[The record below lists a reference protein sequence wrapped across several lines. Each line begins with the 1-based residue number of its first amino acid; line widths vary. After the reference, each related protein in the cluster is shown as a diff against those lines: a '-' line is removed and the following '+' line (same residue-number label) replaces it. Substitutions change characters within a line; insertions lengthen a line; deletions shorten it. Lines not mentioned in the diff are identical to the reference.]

1 MRQAFNKHL
10 SMRNSYIKIIAL
22 LFFGS
27 VLHFSCKREF
37 EKPRWD
43 TQILAPLVKSRLT
56 IKDLVK
62 DTSKIQTES
71 DNSVT
76 LVNRQKIYDY
86 SIDSLVSLNAPQY
99 KKTVK
104 LANLVLANQQITQ
117 RISLGDIAIQMR
129 NEGDPMGNQI
139 LLANKFKVP
148 FTFPGVNDL
157 TAGPINIDIT
167 KLFKS
172 ADLLTGEM
180 TVTVTNELPLTISN
194 IQFSLN
200 NLTPA
205 YLITSSSFSNI
216 TPTSSQSTTED
227 LSEKT
232 VSGNVSATIND
243 LDVGSG
249 TIIVDTSDALLVT
262 IGIKNVTVSKATAVF
277 PEQEVVNQTT
287 NVEFVGLENVRL
299 TEARIRSGSIRADV
313 YSTAEDTVRFSYEI
327 PAATNGS
334 GIFRFE
340 AVVPPAPPG
349 GTSYAQFNSDFSGYL
364 MNLTGE
370 NGDKYNTF
378 YNTLK
383 GKIRYT
389 GRLVTLSLKDSLDI
403 TLTLIDAKPSYVK
416 GYLGQDTI
424 LIGPGVSDI
433 EVFKNISANTLQFQS
448 SSLSLVFENSLGIP
462 AKAKLSQLTALNTA
476 TNTSVALSG
485 TPINKDFAIGAAVEG
500 AGPTVS
506 TIDLSTGSNAT
517 SLLSILP
524 NKISYSGM
532 FDTNPQVSVPPNDTT
547 YTNFG
552 NSGADLKVY
561 LDMKFPLTF
570 VASNLTL
577 SDTADCNMAT
587 LNSGGFQNGKF
598 RLYVSNGFPIELKVD
613 IRFLDRNG
621 IQMDSIITTSP
632 IAAAPIDDA
641 TGKVTSTKVS
651 SIPFIMS
658 QARLDALV
666 HNGSKVV
673 FTARF
678 DTQPANKN
686 ITIYSDYAMELKL
699 VGDIGYQVNGQ

>member
-1 MRQAFNKHL
+1 MP
-10 SMRNSYIKIIAL
+10 NSYLKILTL
-22 LFFGS
+22 LVIVS
-27 VLHFSCKREF
+27 VLQFSCKREF

-43 TQILAPLVKSRLT
+43 TQLLAPLVKSKLT

-99 KKTVK
+99 KRTVK
-104 LANLVLANQQITQ
+104 LGNLVLANQEVTQ
-117 RISLGDIAIQMR
+117 RISLGTMANQMVA
-129 NEGDPMGNQI
+129 EGNPMGAQI
-139 LLANKFKVP
+139 LLANALKIPLV
-148 FTFPGVNDL
+148 FPGVNNL

-167 KLFKS
+167 QFFKT
-172 ADLLTGEM
+172 ADLISGEM
-180 TVTVTNELPLTISN
+180 TVTVTNQLPLTISN

-205 YLITSSSFSNI
+205 YLITSNSFSNI
-216 TPTSSQSTTED
+216 APSSSQSTTED

-232 VSGNVSATIND
+232 VGGNVSATIDD

-262 IGIKNVTVSKATAVF
+262 IAIKNVKVSQATAVF
-277 PEQEVVNQTT
+277 PEQEVVNETS

-299 TEARIRSGSIRADV
+299 TEARIRSGLIRADV

-334 GIFRFE
+334 GIFKFE
-340 AVVPPAPPG
+340 AIVPPAPPG

-364 MNLTGE
+364 MNLTGQ

-378 YNTLK
+378 YNILK

-424 LIGPGVSDI
+424 SIGPGVSDLEI
-433 EVFKNISANTLQFQS
+433 FKNISANTLQFQS
-448 SSLSLVFENSLGIP
+448 SSLSLVFENSLGMP
-462 AKAKLSQLTALNTA
+462 AKARLNQLTAINTA
-476 TNTSVALSG
+476 TNTSIALSG
-485 TPINKDFAIGAAVEG
+485 TPVNKDFPIGAAVEG

-532 FDTNPQVSVPPNDTT
+532 FDTNPQVGVPPNGIT
-547 YTNFG
+547 YDNFG
-552 NSGADLKVY
+552 YSGADLKVY

-570 VASNLTL
+570 GASNLTL
-577 SDTADCNMAT
+577 SDTVDFNMET

-598 RLYVSNGFPIELKVD
+598 RLYVTNGFPIELKVD
-613 IRFLDRNG
+613 MRFLNHNG
-621 IQMDSIITTSP
+621 VQMDSIISSSP
-632 IAAAPIDDA
+632 IVAAPIDDA
-641 TGKVTSTKVS
+641 TGKVINSKVS
-651 SIPFIMS
+651 SIPFVMS
-658 QARLDALV
+658 QARLDALIR
-666 HNGSKVV
+666 NGAKVV
-673 FTARF
+673 FNARF

-686 ITIYSDYAMELKL
+686 ITIYSDYAIELKL
-699 VGDIGYQVNGQ
+699 VGDIGYQVNSGQ